1 MKTLTAV
8 CILTLLAVPA
18 RVRAGHE
25 LPYYPSF
32 YPHEIR
38 LEAAGAPPLGDALR
52 AGRVPARP
60 RAHPFRGAPP
70 PGTAPAPPRGGHV
83 VGALCRD
90 RIPPPP
96 PPARRAPPP

>member
-8 CILTLLAVPA
+8 CILTLLAAPI

-38 LEAAGAPPLGDALR
+38 LEAADAPHLGAALR
-52 AGRVPARP
+52 AGRVPPRP
-60 RAHPFRGAPP
+60 RPHPFRGAPP
-70 PGTAPAPPRGGHV
+70 PGTAPAASRGGHV
-83 VGALCRD
+83 VAAPCPVGTPS
-90 RIPPPP
+90 PPPP
-96 PPARRAPPP
+96 R